1 MALLLGKYDSN
12 LALKAGGVREQLDYL
27 TDELFERVT
36 VCALLDPPPKYMQ
49 CFMFNVETHEF
60 EQYPDNWWRQVAQVS
75 IWNYRGEAAGICQ
88 LCTGTTALGEQ
99 RVPGV
104 SCWVGLPFSRAPGI

>member
-60 EQYPDNWWRQVAQVS
+60 EQYPENWWRQVAQVS
-75 IWNYRGEAAGICQ
+75 IRSDGERRRALVVKHSLIDVLDATK
-88 LCTGTTALGEQ
+88 TGR
-99 RVPGV
+99 RVRPGTE
-104 SCWVGLPFSRAPGI
+104 C